1 MWQYNYAMSDEDSD
15 ELYHYGVL
23 GMKWGVHRARRKLN
37 NSNATNSDHNKAVK
51 SLRNH
56 RDKITNKISELNKKS
71 DKLKKQQYKID
82 TKLEPKAAKMERKAN
97 KLEKKVLKAKTD
109 EKAVKLMRKSN
120 VLKLKASKIRNKNA
134 KVKARIEN
142 NKKLKLMFAK
152 GLNEVNT
159 ELIRNGKDFLYT
171 DSSKDGNG

>member
-1 MWQYNYAMSDEDSD
+1 MWQYNYTTSDKDSD

-37 NSNATNSDHNKAVK
+37 NSNATNSDHDKAVK

-56 RDKITNKISELNKKS
+56 RDKIMNKISKLNTKS

-97 KLEKKVLKAKTD
+97 KLEKKVLKAKSD
-109 EKAVKLMRKSN
+109 EKAVKLMNKS
-120 VLKLKASKIRNKNA
+120 VKLKTKVSDIRKDN
-134 KVKARIEN
+134 ARIKAKIEK
-142 NKKLKLMFAK
+142 NKKLKLMYTK

-159 ELIRNGKDFLYT
+159 ELIQNGKDFLYA
-171 DSSKDGNG
+171 DSSKD

>member
-1 MWQYNYAMSDEDSD
+1 
-15 ELYHYGVL
+15 
-23 GMKWGVHRARRKLN
+23 MK
-37 NSNATNSDHNKAVK
+37 
-51 SLRNH
+51 
-56 RDKITNKISELNKKS
+56 
-71 DKLKKQQYKID
+71 KKQYEID

-171 DSSKDGNG
+171 DSSKDENG

>member
-1 MWQYNYAMSDEDSD
+1 MWQYNYTTSDEDSD

-37 NSNATNSDHNKAVK
+37 NSNATNSDHDKAVK

-56 RDKITNKISELNKKS
+56 RDKIMNKISKLNTKS

-97 KLEKKVLKAKTD
+97 KLEKKVLKAKSD
-109 EKAVKLMRKSN
+109 EKAVKLMNKS
-120 VLKLKASKIRNKNA
+120 VKLKTKVSDIRKDN
-134 KVKARIEN
+134 ARIKAKIEK
-142 NKKLKLMFAK
+142 NKKLKLMYAK

-159 ELIRNGKDFLYT
+159 ELIRNGKDFLYA
-171 DSSKDGNG
+171 DSSKD

>member
-1 MWQYNYAMSDEDSD
+1 MWQYNYAISDEDSD

-37 NSNATNSDHNKAVK
+37 NSNATNSDHDKAVK

-56 RDKITNKISELNKKS
+56 RDKIMNKISKLNTKS
-71 DKLKKQQYKID
+71 DKLKKQQYRIN

-97 KLEKKVLKAKTD
+97 KLEKKVLKAKSN
-109 EKAVKLMRKSN
+109 EKAVKLMNKS
-120 VLKLKASKIRNKNA
+120 VKLKTKVSDIRKDN
-134 KVKARIEN
+134 ARIKAKIEK
-142 NKKLKLMFAK
+142 NKKLKLMYAK

-159 ELIRNGKDFLYT
+159 ELIRNGKDFLYA
-171 DSSKDGNG
+171 DSSKD